1 MSPDSKTL
9 IWLER
14 ELNDR
19 IHACVLRLKALDLT
33 SQDSKPRL
41 VIQTKNDFMPEIN
54 EFSGLNRPLL
64 AERCFLSNDEIIF
77 SDVVIDKPTMFKCN
91 INNLNDI
98 TPYKGFQI
106 MKL

>member
-1 MSPDSKTL
+1 M
-9 IWLER
+9 ER

-33 SQDSKPRL
+33 NEEAQPRL
-41 VIQTKNDFMPEIN
+41 VIETINDFMPEID

-64 AERCFLSNDEIIF
+64 TERCFISNDEILF
-77 SDVVIDKPTMFKCN
+77 TDVVIDKPTIFKCN

-98 TPYKGFQI
+98 TPYKGY
-106 MKL
+106 